1 MDYYKIKRLKIII
14 FLNTNKHQR
23 ILLKDV
29 VYMFNITFNFAVFP
43 KWEGIYIVYFMI
55 YLEKIIR

>member
-29 VYMFNITFNFAVFP
+29 VYMFNFAVFP